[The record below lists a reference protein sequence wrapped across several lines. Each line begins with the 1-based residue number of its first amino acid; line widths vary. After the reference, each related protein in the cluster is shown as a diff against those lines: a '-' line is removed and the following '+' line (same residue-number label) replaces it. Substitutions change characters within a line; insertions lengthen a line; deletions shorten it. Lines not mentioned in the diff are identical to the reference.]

1 MPPFLVRLLY
11 LLLAV
16 LLLAGP
22 AHAEPT
28 PPPGDEVKA
37 VQLAYE
43 ARTGQPGRIASTRFT
58 AAEGPVRFYVRGTD
72 ISAPLS
78 VQVIAA
84 ATARPVKVSLH
95 RHVWGSAEASG
106 TTGAAGIYAFEGRA
120 YGDVGVQLVSETG
133 DPAAGTLVIWQGEPA
148 PPDFSQVYAPLGAA
162 GEAGRDT
169 AAPRTPDSAGAAGS
183 SPVFY
188 LIAALLAAIAV
199 MIGILM
205 MRHGRSRQL
214 ALVLACGLGVMVLA
228 PDGWAQSGTD
238 KDPPKPG
245 IPNPFDVEGPVPE
258 VPRDKDK
265 DATAGKPDEKPGEAP
280 GKPGSAPPNPFDVP
294 ETADGAGQIDK
305 DKSAS
310 AGRPQDAPKP
320 GDETEGAPV
329 DEGYADRLAEAEAR
343 IADLDRRAS
352 ANRAEIERL
361 RLLIESDADNE
372 PDPDN
377 VPPLEV
383 SCRPGDLFDDRGMT
397 NREAED
403 ASEAF
408 EACQKCYERPLADF
422 EAQMLLYEKLRVL
435 YRSTDSYVKK
445 VIDTGDKAPKPHY
458 LLENAWAAQKLD
470 LRVTFAK
477 TQQAYD
483 AKLEEFNAKLT
494 VTLDE
499 IGDCETRFNNNPN
512 WRRTTG
518 LFFYQTMANSY
529 KRGD

>member
-1 MPPFLVRLLY
+1 MMFS
-11 LLLAV
+11 
-16 LLLAGP
+16 AG
-22 AHAEPT
+22 AEPT

-43 ARTGQPGRIASTRFT
+43 TQDGLPGRIASTRFT
-58 AAEGPVRFYVRGTD
+58 ASDAPTRFYVRGTD

-84 ATARPVKVSLH
+84 ATARPVRVSLH

-106 TTGAAGIYAFEGRA
+106 TTGRQGAYTFEGRA
-120 YGDVGVQLVSETG
+120 YGDVGVQLLSETG
-133 DPAAGTLVIWQGEPA
+133 EPAAGTLVIWQGEPA
-148 PPDFSQVYAPLGAA
+148 RPDFAQVYAPLTEAGEGAGKA
-162 GEAGRDT
+162 AGQPGEAGGAR
-169 AAPRTPDSAGAAGS
+169 AAT
-183 SPVFY
+183 SPIFY
-188 LIAALLAAIAV
+188 LIAALLAVIAV
-199 MIGILM
+199 MIGLLM
-205 MRHGRSRQL
+205 IRRKGAKQL
-214 ALVLACGLGVMVLA
+214 AVACACGLGLLLSAPEGLA
-228 PDGWAQSGTD
+228 QPDPA

-245 IPNPFDVEGPVPE
+245 IPNPFDVEGPVPS

-265 DATAGKPDEKPGEAP
+265 DASAGKPDDKAEATP
-280 GKPGSAPPNPFDVP
+280 GKTDGDPPNPFDVP
-294 ETADGAGQIDK
+294 ETAQSSGGRDK
-305 DKSAS
+305 DKDAT
-310 AGRPQDAPKP
+310 AGRPQDDPKP
-320 GDETEGAPV
+320 GEAPKDAPA
-329 DEGYADRLAEAEAR
+329 DEGYADRLADAEAR
-343 IADLDRRAS
+343 IAELDRRAS
-352 ANRAEIERL
+352 ANRDEIERL
-361 RLLIESDADNE
+361 RLLIESDAENE

-377 VPPLEV
+377 VPPLPV
-383 SCRPGDLFDDRGMT
+383 SCRPGDVFETRGMT
-397 NREAED
+397 SREADE
-403 ASEAF
+403 ASDAF
-408 EACQKCYERPLADF
+408 EACQKCYERPLAEF
-422 EAQMLLYEKLRVL
+422 EEQMLLYERLRVL

-499 IGDCETRFNNNPN
+499 IGECEARYNNNPN